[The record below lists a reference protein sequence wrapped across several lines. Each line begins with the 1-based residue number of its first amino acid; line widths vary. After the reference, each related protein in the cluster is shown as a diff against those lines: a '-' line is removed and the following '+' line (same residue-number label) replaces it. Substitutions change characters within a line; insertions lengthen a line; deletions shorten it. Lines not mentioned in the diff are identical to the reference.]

1 MNPTLPQYEVFAIKY
16 AERDAQRRDNFLFGD
31 PHEGPMPMDY
41 YVWAIRG
48 GGRSFVLDCGFTAEM
63 AAIRKR
69 RIQLLGYLVAMIVW
83 LLGMVGALVWY
94 GTHEGF
100 VGYVFIIPFGFVG
113 IVLWAF
119 GKWAAK
125 VGAKAA
131 PGLPTK
137 PQSPP
142 PG

>member
-1 MNPTLPQYEVFAIKY
+1 MATQAEDELVSQAFSADKHEDLARAIEKLTPEE
-16 AERDAQRRDNFLFGD
+16 AAF
-31 PHEGPMPMDY
+31 
-41 YVWAIRG
+41 
-48 GGRSFVLDCGFTAEM
+48 FVDKLE

-83 LLGMVGALVWY
+83 LLGMVAALVWY

-113 IVLWAF
+113 VTLWAF

-131 PGLPTK
+131 PGLPPK
-137 PQSPP
+137 PTPP
-142 PG
+142 